1 MEILSDSICIVLLE
15 LVYYQ
20 LQRTTQFQYPFHKW
34 DPIMWFRMF
43 SFIFRKKFEKE
54 CFCICVHVRIYVC
67 VHPYRIHNKS
77 KQDIQSK
84 FKFPFEHQIF
94 GILFCLGFNANELKF
109 CVPSSLNI
117 CPYTL
122 NTHLQSIL
130 TWSFDGWTES
140 SEEKTF
146 IFLPNLMLISFY
158 CRDTW

>member
-15 LVYYQ
+15 LAYYQ
-20 LQRTTQFQYPFHKW
+20 LQRTTLFQYSFHKW
-34 DPIMWFRMF
+34 DSIMWFRMF
-43 SFIFRKKFEKE
+43 SFICEGSLTMS
-54 CFCICVHVRIYVC
+54 VC
-67 VHPYRIHNKS
+67 VCVYVHICACMDAYRIHNNS
-77 KQDIQSK
+77 EQDIQSK

-94 GILFCLGFNANELKF
+94 GIFYCLGFNANELKF

-140 SEEKTF
+140 SEENFVFSF
-146 IFLPNLMLISFY
+146 IFMFISLDT
-158 CRDTW
+158 RDTR

>member
-1 MEILSDSICIVLLE
+1 MEIQSNSICIVLLE
-15 LVYYQ
+15 LAYYQ
-20 LQRTTQFQYPFHKW
+20 LHRTTLFQYPFHKW
-34 DPIMWFRMF
+34 EPIMWFRMF
-43 SFIFRKKFEKE
+43 SFICEGSLTIRRFVYVFVWRSY
-54 CFCICVHVRIYVC
+54 ICVDA
-67 VHPYRIHNKS
+67 YRIHNKCV
-77 KQDIQSK
+77 QDIQSK

-140 SEEKTF
+140 SGKN
-146 IFLPNLMLISFY
+146 IVLMFLQP
-158 CRDTW
+158 